1 MTAEENIYG
10 ACEVDQHITAHSRYF
25 AGKMGSFFYT
35 TLRDTRR
42 ILGVKCE
49 KCNKVFW
56 PPRSTCGRC
65 FSLLSQEDMVEIG
78 PAGALVS
85 FTKVH
90 YSEAVHPRPAPF
102 VYGIVQL
109 DGADTGIA
117 HFIDDS
123 GSISL
128 EIGMR
133 VRAVFSEKRN
143 GNILDID
150 CFRPD

>member
-1 MTAEENIYG
+1 MAENKTGGHY
-10 ACEVDQHITAHSRYF
+10 EVDQHITAHSRYY
-25 AGKMGSFFYT
+25 AGKIGSVFYRA
-35 TLRDTRR
+35 LRDSGR
-42 ILGVKCE
+42 ILGVRCKKCSQ
-49 KCNKVFW
+49 VFW

-65 FSLLSQEDMVEIG
+65 FSQLPQDDMVEIG
-78 PAGALVS
+78 PCGTLQS

-90 YSEAVHPRPAPF
+90 YSEAVLPRPAPF

-109 DGADTGIA
+109 DGADTGMA
-117 HFIDDS
+117 HFINDS
-123 GSISL
+123 GAVPL

-133 VRAVFSEKRN
+133 MRAVFSEKRN